1 MALVDV
7 IRTASAP
14 PTVSRAAVVIPV
26 RGRRLD
32 AVDGLRAVAALWVVL
47 FHIRAFSGANL
58 GPLDLVVRSGST
70 GVSLFLVLS
79 GFCLYLPVARGTS
92 FATGRFLLRRIR
104 RLLPAYYA
112 SLAVVML
119 ITVVAAGHLG
129 FVRYS
134 PLALTEQTLA
144 HVTMTHSL
152 FPATF
157 YALNGAY
164 WSLALEWQLYLL
176 LPVLVIAARRFG
188 LARTVAA
195 VVAVNVA
202 YRLGLQLAV
211 AAHPGVSPSLWTS
224 AVLPNLLPGRWAEFA
239 FGMVAAQLSAS
250 GRIGREWARLGW
262 VAIPLALLSLLAVG
276 SPLEHLLFGSVFF
289 VLLCAVLAEGTVI
302 SRVFGW
308 RPLAAIGVM
317 SYSLYLVHQPIV
329 QALDL
334 LFRQSGV
341 SARATFVVVLA
352 LLPVVL
358 AVAWVLFVTVER
370 FTLRSSGT
378 AEPNSPE
385 WMLLA
390 PLRWRVWRRAP
401 GGVRGL
407 PAPEPRRAERAPGA
421 PMPSVPQDQPVV
433 ET

>member
-1 MALVDV
+1 MSAAV
-7 IRTASAP
+7 AP
-14 PTVSRAAVVIPV
+14 PIMSRAAPAV
-26 RGRRLD
+26 RLPGRRLD

-79 GFCLYLPVARGTS
+79 GFCLYLPVARGTA
-92 FATGRFLLRRIR
+92 FATGRFFMRRLR

-112 SLAVVML
+112 SLGVAILV
-119 ITVVAAGHLG
+119 TVVAAGHLG
-129 FVRYS
+129 FVQYS
-134 PLALTEQTLA
+134 PLGLTEQALA

-152 FPATF
+152 FPSTF

-188 LARTVAA
+188 LARTVVA

-202 YRLGLQLAV
+202 YRLGLQV
-211 AAHPGVSPSLWTS
+211 AIVVHPGASPSLWTS

-250 GRIGREWARLGW
+250 GRISRRWSRVGW

-302 SRVFGW
+302 NRFFGW

-334 LFRQSGV
+334 LFRQQGL
-341 SARATFVVVLA
+341 SALATFVVVLV
-352 LLPVVL
+352 LLPAVL
-358 AVAWVLFVTVER
+358 AVAWVLFITVER
-370 FTLRSSGT
+370 FTLRSSGS
-378 AEPNSPE
+378 AEPHSPE
-385 WMLLA
+385 WLLLA
-390 PLRWRVWRRAP
+390 PLRWRAGRREPRA
-401 GGVRGL
+401 VRAVT
-407 PAPEPRRAERAPGA
+407 PPEPRRADWSAGPPTASAPLE
-421 PMPSVPQDQPVV
+421 QPAV
-433 ET
+433 EA